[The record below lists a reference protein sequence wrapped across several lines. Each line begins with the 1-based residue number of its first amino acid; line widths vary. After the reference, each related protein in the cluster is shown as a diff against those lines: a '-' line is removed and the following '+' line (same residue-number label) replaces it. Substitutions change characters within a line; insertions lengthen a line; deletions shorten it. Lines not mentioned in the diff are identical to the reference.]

1 MIRRLRLIRNPNL
14 TLATLLDELSLIA
27 ADCTVSRELDAP
39 GEPRFSLAELH
50 REVASRS
57 RFLTEE
63 TSLKPGDRVAIWRTN
78 DPRCFRWFLAVIRA
92 GGVAVPLN
100 PVLALAEVKTIIA
113 RCGVSILVTDAELFE
128 ASIRSREALPV
139 NCWVQDG
146 GEIALEGFLRFTSA
160 WRGAPVQPPASV
172 KAADPVAVFYSSG
185 TEGSPKGAALSS
197 EALLAGRIMALF
209 SAPLVRPGSS
219 ALVALPWAHIMA
231 VSTAL
236 YGLMAGVAGSFMR
249 HFEVNAA
256 VEAIRR
262 HRINVVVGVPSMFI
276 RLVNAAP
283 DAEALASVR
292 LWVSASDHLPAFYRS
307 RLLKYGALLSGPGR
321 LRVRPLFINA
331 YGMAEIG
338 GIAMFGL
345 DAPLLPG
352 DGELCRPVP
361 PLRVRVADVDG
372 HKTPPGETGE
382 CQVSGAGVTGRYWG
396 DPRPAEELLA
406 PGGWLRTGDLAV
418 RDQMGF
424 IRLTG
429 RTKDA
434 IKCGGYTVL
443 AGEVEE
449 ALVSHP
455 GVDRAAVIGVPHPD
469 KGEVPVAILECRPG
483 STPSDEELTAWCR
496 TLLAVYKVPRRFHR
510 VQPGELSQG
519 VTGKLLKRVL
529 RQRYAGEFKLR

>member
-14 TLATLLDELSLIA
+14 TLATLLDELLPIA
-27 ADCTVSRELDAP
+27 ADRTVSRELDAP
-39 GEPRFSLAELH
+39 GEPRFSLAQLH
-50 REVASRS
+50 RQVAAMS
-57 RFLTEE
+57 RFLIEE
-63 TSLKPGDRVAIWRTN
+63 TGLKQGDRVAIWRTN

-100 PVLALAEVKTIIA
+100 PLLPPAEVKTIID
-113 RCGVSILVTDAELFE
+113 RCGVSTLVTDAELFE
-128 ASIRSREALPV
+128 ASIRSREALRV
-139 NCWVQDG
+139 RCWVQDG
-146 GEIALEGFLRFTSA
+146 GEGALDGFLRFTSA
-160 WRGAPVQPPASV
+160 WHGAPLLPPAGV

-185 TEGSPKGAALSS
+185 TEGAPKGAVLSS
-197 EALLAGRIMALF
+197 EALLAGRIMAYF

-249 HFEVNAA
+249 RFEVNAA

-262 HRINVVVGVPSMFI
+262 QRINVVVGVPAMFI

-283 DAEALASVR
+283 DAEALSSVR
-292 LWVSASDHLPAFYRS
+292 LWVSASDHLPGYYRS
-307 RLLKYGALLSGPGR
+307 RLLQYGALLRGPGR
-321 LRVRPLFINA
+321 MRIKPLFINA

-345 DAPLLPG
+345 DAPFLPG
-352 DGELCRPVP
+352 DGELCLPVP
-361 PLRVRVADVDG
+361 PLRVRVMDG
-372 HKTPPGETGE
+372 NGRPAPAGETGE

-418 RDQMGF
+418 RNQLGL

-429 RTKDA
+429 RTKDV
-434 IKCGGYTVL
+434 IKCGGYTVV
-443 AGEVEE
+443 AAEVEE
-449 ALVSHP
+449 ALVSLP
-455 GVDRAAVIGVPHPD
+455 SVERAAVIGVPHPD

-483 STPSDEELTAWCR
+483 STPSDEELAAWCR
-496 TLLAVYKVPRRFHR
+496 TRLASYKVPRRFHR
-510 VQPGELSQG
+510 VQPGGLPQG

-529 RQRYAGEFKLR
+529 RQQHAGEFRPL